1 MTLRASSGV
10 GRALGGGILF
20 QQCFCVSR
28 LVGRGFYSNRVVGRA
43 FGMSSEAAWAYPGI
57 GLIGRAQDNSGLVG
71 RRIWGSVQVR
81 RGFGASRLVRQ
92 RFPTIE
98 QLSSQDGVSMLN
110 ELVRPGR
117 GLSNVSVQVF
127 VHSVAGTHV
136 VIVPLHAILIIGLHF
151 VFQFTGNGVT
161 IIGGRGIWM
170 IVESRG
176 LVRRDRGVSLWGNC
190 IQGSVCQRAIT
201 AGR

>member
-1 MTLRASSGV
+1 MTLCASSGV
-10 GRALGGGILF
+10 GRALGSGVLF
-20 QQCFCVSR
+20 WQCFCMSW
-28 LVGRGFYSNRVVGRA
+28 LVGRGFYSNRIVGQA
-43 FGMSSEAAWAYPGI
+43 FGASSEAAQAYPGI
-57 GLIGRAQDNSGLVG
+57 SLVGRAQDNSGLVG

-81 RGFGASRLVRQ
+81 RGFGASGLVRW

-98 QLSSQDGVSMLN
+98 QLSSQDSVSMLN

-151 VFQFTGNGVT
+151 IFQFTGNGVA
-161 IIGGRGIWM
+161 IVGGRGIWM
-170 IVESRG
+170 IVESGG
-176 LVRRDRGVSLWGNC
+176 LVHRDRGVSLWGDC

-201 AGR
+201 TGR